1 MAQDK
6 EKIIGIDGNEIKI
19 EKSFLETVKYGK
31 YITHSLFG
39 TTAQTAT
46 NYGIIFVARHPIEIM
61 IIS

>member
-31 YITHSLFG
+31 YITHSLF
-39 TTAQTAT
+39 
-46 NYGIIFVARHPIEIM
+46 
-61 IIS
+61 